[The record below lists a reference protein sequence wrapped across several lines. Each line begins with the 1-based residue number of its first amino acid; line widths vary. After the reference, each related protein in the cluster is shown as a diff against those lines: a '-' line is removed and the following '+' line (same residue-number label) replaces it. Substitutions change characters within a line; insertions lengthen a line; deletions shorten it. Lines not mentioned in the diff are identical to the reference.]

1 MTQHSDAQREQSR
14 GNGVAHAGQFGHQA
28 HTPPA
33 DFDPGAPPAGVHAYP
48 LSSELL
54 DGEVTVS
61 DDGEDQECVCG
72 NAAVGDGYWLD
83 ADPDGKIDPDRQQST
98 DDADHAVCP
107 KCGRVYENG
116 ALFEA
121 VGSSAPAVARYDV
134 ESPEFQAARQAYEDE
149 IF

>member
-1 MTQHSDAQREQSR
+1 MTQHSDAQREQAR

-33 DFDPGAPPAGVHAYP
+33 EFDAGEPPRLHAYP
-48 LSSELL
+48 LSSDPL

-61 DDGEDQECVCG
+61 DDGEDQDCVCG
-72 NAAVGDGYWLD
+72 NSASGSGYWLD
-83 ADPDGKIDPDRQQST
+83 ADPDGKIDADRQQST
-98 DDADHAVCP
+98 DEADHAICP
-107 KCGRVYENG
+107 NCGRVYENG

-121 VGSSAPAVARYDV
+121 LGGSAPAVARYDV
-134 ESPEFQAARQAYEDE
+134 TSPEFQAARQAYEDE